1 MKEKEIPDLDEVRK
15 WIEEYGKR
23 VVNIKDQKGKEME
36 IIKLRDRIEEAL
48 SFYRER
54 GAFIAPEETRLGN
67 LDAELRKIAPLFVKM
82 VGAKTLE
89 QERVKRN
96 PPKERFYWWIDQI
109 VREEKRK
116 RTKKTLTSVTV
127 ALAVLLVLY
136 FLVFRLPPAEKQYL
150 DALYE
155 AEQFIGAGKF
165 EEALAKCEEA
175 LSIFQ
180 DRPTP
185 YIMAGCISEKL
196 GEAEKAQSYFQQAQK
211 LYDTEAEFK
220 LEKATWYFRV
230 GMSEASKRTL
240 GEILKEDP
248 ENVYALNLLG
258 AIYEEENNI
267 VEALKAYQKVLELAE
282 EKGLDTLIPVTKTKI
297 AMLQLKLPLSV
308 P

>member
-1 MKEKEIPDLDEVRK
+1 M
-15 WIEEYGKR
+15 
-23 VVNIKDQKGKEME
+23 VNLKAQKGKEME
-36 IIKLRDRIEEAL
+36 IIELRDRIEEAL

-67 LDAELRKIAPLFVKM
+67 LDAEFRKVAPLFVKM
-82 VGAKTLE
+82 VGAKALE
-89 QERVKRN
+89 QERAKHS
-96 PPKERFYWWIDQI
+96 PPRDRFYWWIDQI

-116 RTKKTLTSVTV
+116 RVKKALSSAAI
-127 ALAVLLVLY
+127 ALAVLLTLY
-136 FLVFRLPPAEKQYL
+136 FLLFRLPPTEKKYL

-155 AEQFIGAGKF
+155 AEQLIHSGNFQ
-165 EEALAKCEEA
+165 EALTKCEEA
-175 LSIFQ
+175 FSIFP

-185 YIMAGCISEKL
+185 YIIAGCISEKL
-196 GEAEKAQSYFQQAQK
+196 GKLEEAKPYFEQAQK
-211 LYDTEAEFK
+211 LYDEEAEFK
-220 LEKATWYFRV
+220 LEKATWYFRI
-230 GMSEASKRTL
+230 GMQEASKKTL

-258 AIYEEENNI
+258 AIYEEENKI

-282 EKGLDTLIPVTKTKI
+282 KKGLDTLIPVTKTKI